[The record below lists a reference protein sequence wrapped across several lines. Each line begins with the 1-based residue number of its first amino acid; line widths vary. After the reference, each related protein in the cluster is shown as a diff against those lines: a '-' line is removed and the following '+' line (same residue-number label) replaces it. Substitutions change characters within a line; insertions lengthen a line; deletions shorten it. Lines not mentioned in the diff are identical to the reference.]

1 MAQEKAVESVGR
13 ETIGAEDST
22 EGTFPLPESEAVQ
35 DLLAGLLGRGVVVRE
50 VKPQG
55 LISLD
60 PRTVATYIADD
71 ASLAALCTC
80 DLTLACHAGA
90 ALSLIPPPAA
100 LESIRRT
107 LIDEY
112 IQDNLREVM
121 NVAASWFNRD
131 GFPHVKLRA
140 VHMPK
145 ERLPDDVKTLLA
157 EPAARQDLELDLE
170 GYGSGKLTLVVARVS

>member
-1 MAQEKAVESVGR
+1 MGQEETNESIGR
-13 ETIGAEDST
+13 ETIRAEDST

-35 DLLAGLLGRGVVVRE
+35 ELLAGLLGRGVVVRE
-50 VKPQG
+50 VEPQR
-55 LISLD
+55 LISLA
-60 PRTVATYIADD
+60 PRTVAAYAADD
-71 ASLAALCTC
+71 ASLAALCIC

-90 ALSLIPPPAA
+90 ALSLIPSPAA

-112 IQDNLREVM
+112 IEDNLREVM
-121 NVAASWFNRD
+121 NVASSWFNKD

-157 EPAARQDLELDLE
+157 EPAARQDLELDME
-170 GYGSGKLTLVVARVS
+170 RYGSGKLTLVVAPVS